1 MPDCA
6 EPEFLRHQTGRANR
20 AMAQIFGRSTNSV
33 ARATLIGGF
42 TGFFGFW
49 GVVYAVYRSP
59 YTTDQ
64 NVPRVQEVPFSHQHH
79 VSGLG
84 IDCRYCHDSVE
95 KSAFAGIPPTET
107 CMSCHSQVWVDAP
120 MLQPVRH
127 SLATQQPLRWA
138 RVNQVPDFVFFNHS
152 IHVQKGIGCST
163 CHGRVD
169 QMPLTWKAHSLYM
182 RWCLD
187 CHEAPEKQIRPKDQI
202 FNMQWQPPADQV
214 AQGRKLIKEYR
225 ISTDRLQELR
235 DCSMCH
241 R

>member
-1 MPDCA
+1 MS
-6 EPEFLRHQTGRANR
+6 
-20 AMAQIFGRSTNSV
+20 QIFSQSSNSF
-33 ARATLIGGF
+33 ARASLVLLF
-42 TGFFGFW
+42 LGFFGFF
-49 GVVYAVYRSP
+49 GLVYAVYWSP
-59 YTTDQ
+59 YTTNQ
-64 NVPRVQEVPFSHQHH
+64 NVPREQEVPFSHQHH

-84 IDCRYCHDSVE
+84 LDCRYCHTSAE
-95 KSAFAGIPPTET
+95 KSSFAGIPPTET
-107 CMSCHSQVWVDAP
+107 CMTCHSRVWTDAP
-120 MLQPVRH
+120 MLAPVRQ
-127 SLATQQPLRWA
+127 SLATQQPLQWN
-138 RVNQVPDFVFFNHS
+138 RVNDLPDFVFFNHS

-202 FNMQWQPPADQV
+202 FSMNWKVPANQLE
-214 AQGRKLIKEYR
+214 QGRKLVQQYHIRRE
-225 ISTDRLQELR
+225 RLDQLR